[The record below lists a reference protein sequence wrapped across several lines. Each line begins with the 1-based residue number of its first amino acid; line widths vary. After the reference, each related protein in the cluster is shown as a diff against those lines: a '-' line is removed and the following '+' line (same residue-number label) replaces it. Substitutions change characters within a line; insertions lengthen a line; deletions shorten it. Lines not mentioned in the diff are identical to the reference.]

1 MALNSPAR
9 YPTDPQRLSFQDL
22 TRRAKSALGLSAP
35 SWATPWRARAADD
48 EGRTGP
54 RIAVIGNCQA
64 RGVAQAMRLMAP
76 SSPVRF
82 IQMAWMKR
90 DHGHLDG
97 LAATLAGY
105 DHVFTQLFPAGL
117 IPGGDSSALHA
128 REPRLVFFPTVVFP
142 AFHPDM
148 VYVGDLADLATQ
160 KLVPSPMG
168 QYHSAIA
175 LAGFRAGL
183 SPEQTRTLFREDV
196 FARLGYLD
204 AWDPCV
210 RELLSAAAG
219 VGFGLERE
227 VTLWA
232 RRGSF
237 MHVINHPKGFV
248 IGDIAR
254 RLLGQSGLKA
264 EPVEVEDYLGDELAR
279 DVVWPIYPPVADVY
293 GLTGSY
299 LFKTKPRP
307 GAFPHL
313 YDLPEFLARSHAIY
327 AKRDPAS
334 LGCTRVEAWL
344 ATPEIA
350 ALFADARAG

>member
-1 MALNSPAR
+1 M
-9 YPTDPQRLSFQDL
+9 
-22 TRRAKSALGLSAP
+22 
-35 SWATPWRARAADD
+35 
-48 EGRTGP
+48 
-54 RIAVIGNCQA
+54 IGNCQA

-97 LAATLAGY
+97 LARTLAGY
-105 DHVFTQLFPAGL
+105 DHVFTQLFPRGL
-117 IPGGDSSALHA
+117 IPGGDSIALHN

-160 KLVPSPMG
+160 RLVPSPMG

-175 LAGFRAGL
+175 LAAFKAGL
-183 SPEQTRTLFREDV
+183 SPVQAASLYREEV
-196 FARLGYLD
+196 FSRLGYLD
-204 AWDPCV
+204 AWDSCV
-210 RELLSAAAG
+210 RELLAAASA

-227 VTLWA
+227 VTRWA

-237 MHVINHPKGFV
+237 MHVVNHPKGFV

-254 RLLGQSGLKA
+254 RLLTESGLEA
-264 EPVEVEDYLGDELAR
+264 QPVEVEDYLGDELAR
-279 DVVWPIYPPVADVY
+279 DVVWPLYPPVAETY
-293 GLTGSY
+293 GLAGSY
-299 LFKTKPRP
+299 LFKAKPRP
-307 GAFPHL
+307 GAFPRL
-313 YDLPEFLARSHAIY
+313 YGLPEFLRESHAVY
-327 AKRDPAS
+327 AARDPAS
-334 LGCTRVEAWL
+334 LGCARVESWL

-350 ALFADARAG
+350 ALFQAARGSHTGPHG